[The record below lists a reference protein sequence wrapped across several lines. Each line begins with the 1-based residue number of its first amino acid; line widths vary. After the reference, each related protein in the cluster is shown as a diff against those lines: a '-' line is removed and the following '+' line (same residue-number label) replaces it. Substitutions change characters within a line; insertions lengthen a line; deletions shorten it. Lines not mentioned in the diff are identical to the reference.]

1 VEISQ
6 YSFGKIEIDGQTYTA
21 DVIIT
26 PERVLGTWWRKQG
39 HRLAVADLGEIMAAK
54 PDILVVGTGYYG
66 RMAIPEE
73 TRRYLCSKELPFARG
88 PDDGGRGGVQSF
100 AARVRPRCRGAAS
113 DVQICG
119 PRATTTSA

>member
-1 VEISQ
+1 MEISQ
-6 YSFGKIEIDGQTYTA
+6 YSFGKIEIDGQTYTT

-26 PERVLGTWWRKQG
+26 PERVLGGWWRKQG

-73 TRRYLCSKELPFARG
+73 TRRYLCSKELPLHEARTTQAVAAFN
-88 PDDGGRGGVQSF
+88 RLQRES
-100 AARVRPRCRGAAS
+100 ARVVAALHLT
-113 DVQICG
+113 C
-119 PRATTTSA
+119 